1 MLSLFSR
8 FQGIFQKG
16 HSGLTDSPGV
26 STAPV
31 EQAEEAVKPKKV
43 RSSRWALVVA
53 LIILLLMLLALVVMV
68 FFMRERTT
76 LFGRAFGPPIE
87 PGEVVLENSY
97 IFASPLSARADGREK
112 IRVTVFILDAQGRGV
127 YGQPVSLGRSEKL
140 EVDLIQET
148 TDNLGRAIFDL
159 SSVTAADY
167 YIEAKVDN
175 RTLPLNVRVGFR

>member
-1 MLSLFSR
+1 MPKVSSEF
-8 FQGIFQKG
+8 
-16 HSGLTDSPGV
+16 TDSSGRALRD
-26 STAPV
+26 SDQRQDSV
-31 EQAEEAVKPKKV
+31 ETKKV
-43 RSSRWALVVA
+43 RSSRWALVIA
-53 LIILLLMLLALVVMV
+53 LMIILLMLLALVVMV

-127 YGQPVSLGRSEKL
+127 YGQPVTLGRSEKL
-140 EVDLIQET
+140 EVNLIQEV

-159 SSVTAADY
+159 SSLTVADY